1 MAATGGEQHAPD
13 AAGSEGGAVL
23 FGTMRGI
30 VAARNAL
37 LALLSVALCVAA
49 CEAALRL
56 FHPRYE
62 FAATPPRGPWV
73 ETQPVSHPDTGAKH
87 RVIYNNLDGR
97 QSRDFP
103 AGSLDAAVNIAF
115 FGDSET
121 QNVFMPAQYSY
132 TEPLD
137 YLLNAAAPGGGELAA
152 RSNGLGRDKPAAPPK
167 GTAFNVLNFGAWGWG
182 PGRSYLRWRTLPV
195 RRELAHVFYLVVD
208 NDLDDLKNAID
219 AGVVRIG
226 ASGEI
231 WDGGPPRTPAWKR
244 VLARSHLTYLAL
256 DAWQRVVKPPAGRP
270 ETDAA
275 RRRRRD
281 LRLLHD
287 ETWPVFRRT
296 VRHAERLE
304 SERVKRG
311 EASRLVY
318 DETWPVFR
326 ELVRR
331 WKREVEADGGAFH
344 VALMPK
350 DGSLYRL
357 VRGDAALRAEIR
369 LVDLRECFEETV
381 PGFGYEDW
389 RFVNDPHWSPAGNM
403 VAATCFYRYLEDVLD
418 LPKRGD
424 EELAHARHAY
434 YKAFLHWPGW
444 KGQRYMPDAA
454 WARPPDH
461 GDNGVRG
468 TGEAVVARYL
478 ALELA
483 MDDQWR
489 GAVRAAR
496 AAGAV
501 ATRAGWDVYANLQER
516 LLVYVKSPCP
526 AEVPVAGRF
535 FLHVV
540 PFTPEK
546 LPADRRR
553 SGFVNLDFGA
563 CTLAGC
569 SGPVWPLRRLGNECV
584 FSARLPD
591 YPLTTVRTGRFE
603 SRVEGADIAY
613 TNLWSE
619 EFRMPLARS
628 VWEVTAGAS
637 GRGLDYVK
645 SPCRAADTKPRFFLH
660 VFPLRPADLR
670 GRPAS
675 GVLRRYANL
684 DFAWGETGVKTG
696 DACRI
701 SATLPDFPI
710 DFVRTGQ
717 FRDGIVSAKRFWSAR
732 IDFAEVERAR
742 SPPGGDVDGA

>member
-1 MAATGGEQHAPD
+1 MTATGGEQHTPD

-23 FGTMRGI
+23 SGTMRGI
-30 VAARNAL
+30 VAVRNAL

-49 CEAALRL
+49 CEVALRL

-62 FAATPPRGPWV
+62 HAATPPRGPWV
-73 ETQPVSHPDTGAKH
+73 QTQPVSHPDTGTKH

-208 NDLDDLKNAID
+208 NDLDDLNKAIG
-219 AGVVRIG
+219 AGVVQIG
-226 ASGEI
+226 ESGEI

-256 DAWQRVVKPPAGRP
+256 DAWQRVVQRPAGRP
-270 ETDAA
+270 ETDA

-281 LRLLHD
+281 LEILH
-287 ETWPVFRRT
+287 
-296 VRHAERLE
+296 
-304 SERVKRG
+304 
-311 EASRLVY
+311 

-331 WKREVEADGGAFH
+331 WKREVEADGGTFH

-350 DGSLYRL
+350 DSSLYSM
-357 VRGDAALRAEIR
+357 VRGDAALRAEVR

-381 PGFGYEDW
+381 PGFEYEDW
-389 RFVNDPHWSPAGNM
+389 RFVRDIHWDPAGNM
-403 VAATCFYRYLEDVLD
+403 MAATCFYRYLEDVLD
-418 LPKRGD
+418 LPRRGD
-424 EELAHARHAY
+424 EELGHARHAY
-434 YKAFLHWPGW
+434 YKAFLDSPVW
-444 KGQRYMPDAA
+444 KGERYMPNAA
-454 WARPPDH
+454 WARPRDR
-461 GDNGVRG
+461 GKAARG
-468 TGEAVVARYL
+468 TGEAIVAKYL

-483 MDDQWR
+483 MDDRWR

-501 ATRAGWDVYANLQER
+501 ATRAGWDVYANLPER

-526 AEVPVAGRF
+526 AVPLVGRF

-540 PFTPEK
+540 PFTSEK
-546 LPADRRR
+546 LPADRRL
-553 SGFVNLDFGA
+553 SGFVNLDG
-563 CTLAGC
+563 
-569 SGPVWPLRRLGNECV
+569 GPVWPLRRLGNECV
-584 FSARLPD
+584 FSAQLPD

-603 SRVEGADIAY
+603 SRVEDGDIVY

-645 SPCRAADTKPRFFLH
+645 SPCGAADTKPRFFLH

-670 GRPAS
+670 DLPAS
-675 GVLRRYANL
+675 GVLHRYANL

-701 SATLPDFPI
+701 SVALPDFPI

-717 FRDGIVSAKRFWSAR
+717 FRDGIVSAKRLWSAR
-732 IDFAEVERAR
+732 IDFAEVERLR
-742 SPPGGDVDGA
+742 SPLGDAVDGA